1 MDRIVVIGA
10 GVGGLSAAMRLA
22 REGAEVTVLDR
33 HPAPGG
39 KMRVVESVAGPI
51 DAGPTVLT
59 LRPFFEQV
67 FEAAGTTL
75 DAEVTTAPLEM
86 LARHHWPDGS
96 TLDLWADYDRSR
108 DAVEAFAGRRAAEQF
123 ARFHREAG
131 ALFRAFEGPMMRASS
146 PQPLRA
152 AGAVAARPWLL
163 PSLTPGRSMAKAL
176 TARFTD
182 PRLRQLFGRY
192 STYVGGFPNA
202 APALLSLIW
211 HAESQGVWTVE
222 GGMHALAR
230 AMQSVAERHGAA
242 FRLGEAATG
251 LRVEGGRVV
260 AVELGDEVLEADA
273 VLFNGDPRALR
284 QGLLGTE
291 AKGVVPTRA
300 VAERSLSAFVWAFA
314 SRAEGVELA
323 HHNVFFAGDPEAEF
337 DDIAMGLL
345 PRDPTL
351 YVCAQGP
358 VADAAGD
365 GEGRFEIIVNGPPR
379 PGTTPDWQEGEL
391 CRKITFDTLETMGLR
406 FAARPPLSAL
416 TAPEDFARMFPGSD
430 GSLYGLSP
438 HGLTAAF
445 RRPRARTEM
454 PGLYLAGGGAHPGAG
469 IPMASMSGLHA
480 AEAMLTDLASTS
492 RSLPGATAGGTST
505 AFRRMARGRYR

>member
-22 REGAEVTVLDR
+22 SEGAEVTVLDR

-39 KMRVVESVAGPI
+39 KMRVVESVAGPV

-59 LRPFFEQV
+59 MRPFFEQV

-75 DAEVTTAPLEM
+75 DAEVTLTPLEM
-86 LARHHWPDGS
+86 LARHHWSDGS
-96 TLDLWADYDRSR
+96 TLDLFAGYERSR
-108 DAVEAFAGRRAAEQF
+108 DAVAAFAGPRAAQQF
-123 ARFHREAG
+123 ARFHRDAG
-131 ALFRAFEGPMMRASS
+131 ALYRAFEGPMMRAAA

-152 AGAVAARPWLL
+152 AGAVAARPWLM

-176 TARFTD
+176 TARFSD

-192 STYVGGFPNA
+192 ATYVGGYPGA

-211 HAESQGVWTVE
+211 YAESQGVWTVD

-230 AMQSVAERHGAA
+230 AMQAVAERHGAT

-251 LRVEGGRVV
+251 LRIEGGRAT
-260 AVELGDEVLEADA
+260 AVEIGDDAIEADA

-284 QGLLGTE
+284 HGLLGD
-291 AKGVVPTRA
+291 ALKPVVPARA

-314 SRAEGVELA
+314 SRAEGVELG
-323 HHNVFFAGDPEAEF
+323 HHNVFFGHDPEAEF
-337 DDIAMGLL
+337 DDVAMGLL

-351 YVCAQGP
+351 YLCAQGP
-358 VADAAGD
+358 GGAGA
-365 GEGRFEIIVNGPPR
+365 ENRFEIIVNGPPR
-379 PGTTPDWQEGEL
+379 PGTRPDLEEGEL
-391 CRKITFDTLETMGLR
+391 CRKITFDRLESMGLR
-406 FAARPPLSAL
+406 FASRPPLSAL
-416 TAPEDFARMFPGSD
+416 TAPEDFNRMFPGSD

-454 PGLYLAGGGAHPGAG
+454 AGLYLAGGGAHPGAG

-480 AEAMLTDLASTS
+480 AEAILSDLASTS
-492 RSLPGATAGGTST
+492 PS
-505 AFRRMARGRYR
+505 RRMAMPGGMSMASRRMGRGRYR